1 MYIFPII
8 THCFCKQTH
17 SFICGKGVFFLLKLI
32 NQKFNP
38 ISSPFVEFKGFE
50 NVYISQP
57 TIFIC
62 NHISPEDFSLLEES
76 LPNHI
81 HIFIHESEMKQNS
94 HALKKRMYST
104 FRIFDEKI
112 IQEMQTILSNNVPIF
127 LFPEG
132 KVSSSDMIM
141 PIPKELAPIFRYP
154 NLLLY
159 PMHINGAPYIKSCPF
174 RQEALKTTSH
184 ISVTLGLPF
193 SMMHDIRLASDSSIV
208 HHIYQALHH
217 QKYESLAKEN
227 VNLYNELVATV
238 KNSENPSAEIK
249 DEFNSLSY
257 KKFLISVNVLGT
269 RFEKLFE
276 EEDRVGTLLP
286 TSLGYALTLFSL
298 FKAGKTPAL
307 LNFTMGSQTILD
319 CCETS
324 NVSSILTSKEF
335 VRKANLEELI
345 QTLSKRYR
353 ICYLEDIKAQLTSSE
368 KLIGLADSK
377 RYKRIKYH
385 NSEIILFTSG
395 SENKPKGVILTHD
408 NIYNNIQQLVSTLHL
423 KPTDKF
429 MNVLPMFHSFGM
441 TVGCILP
448 ILFGVPVFLYPS
460 PISYKTIPQVLY
472 EENSTLLFGTS
483 TFFQHYGNF
492 AEKHYFQNLRYVIAG
507 AEKLKED
514 VKQTWANKFGIR
526 IIEGYG
532 VTEASPVLSLNRPTT
547 HEDGSVGQLLPGID
561 YEIEPV
567 EGIAKGG
574 NLLVKGPNIMRGYLL
589 HGQGFVPH
597 TGWYRTGDVVELNE
611 TEHVFIKA
619 RLKRFAKIGG
629 EMVSL
634 NTVEQM
640 AIHCFGDTQYASVS
654 IADKRKGERI
664 ILFTTNPDIKERA
677 FKKFIKEQKQSNLL
691 IPYKMEYIEEIP
703 ILGTGKTDYVSLQN
717 IANEKFSK
725 K

>member
-1 MYIFPII
+1 M
-8 THCFCKQTH
+8 
-17 SFICGKGVFFLLKLI
+17 FICGKGVFFLLKLI
-32 NQKFNP
+32 NQKLNP
-38 ISSPFVEFKGFE
+38 IAAPFVEFKGFE

-62 NHISPEDFSLLEES
+62 NHISIEDFSLLEES
-76 LPNHI
+76 LPKHI
-81 HIFIHESEMKQNS
+81 HIFIHESEVKQNA
-94 HALKKRMYST
+94 HTLRKRMVST
-104 FRIFDEKI
+104 YRHFNEKI
-112 IQEMQTILSNNVPIF
+112 IQEMETILSNNVPIF

-141 PIPKELAPIFRYP
+141 PIQKELAPLFRYP
-154 NLLLY
+154 NLLVY

-174 RQEALKTTSH
+174 RNDVLKTVSH
-184 ISVTLGLPF
+184 ITVTLGRPF
-193 SMMHDIRLASDSSIV
+193 SLSNRKVFSSDSYILNE
-208 HHIYQALHH
+208 IYQALHH

-238 KNSENPSAEIK
+238 KNSENPNAEIK

-307 LNFTMGSQTILD
+307 LNFTMGSQTLLD
-319 CCETS
+319 CCETA
-324 NVSSILTSKEF
+324 NLTSILTSKEF
-335 VRKANLEELI
+335 VRKANLEEVI
-345 QTLSKRYR
+345 QILSKEYR
-353 ICYLEDIKAQLTSSE
+353 IYYLEDIKSQLTSSE
-368 KLIGLADSK
+368 KIIGLADSK

-385 NSEIILFTSG
+385 NSEIVLFTSG

-408 NIYNNIQQLVSTLHL
+408 NIYNNIQQLISTLHL
-423 KPTDKF
+423 KPNDKF

-448 ILFGVPVFLYPS
+448 ILFGVHVFLYPS
-460 PISYKTIPQVLY
+460 PISYKTIPQVIY

-492 AEKHYFQNLRYVIAG
+492 AEKHYFQKLRYVIAG
-507 AEKLKED
+507 AEKLKEE
-514 VKQTWANKFGIR
+514 VKQTWSSKFGIR

-547 HEDGSVGQLLPGID
+547 HEDGSVGQILPGME
-561 YEIEPV
+561 YQIEPV
-567 EGIAKGG
+567 EGIVNGG

-589 HGQGFVPH
+589 YEKGFVPH
-597 TGWYRTGDVVELNE
+597 TGWYRTGDVVEINE
-611 TEHVFIKA
+611 TEHIFIKA

-640 AIHCFGDTQYASVS
+640 AIDCFGDTQYASVS
-654 IADKRKGERI
+654 IPDKRKGERI
-664 ILFTTNPDIKERA
+664 ILFTTNEDIKERA
-677 FKKFIKEQKQSNLL
+677 LKKFIKEQKQSNLL
-691 IPYKMEYIEEIP
+691 VPYKIEYIEEIP
-703 ILGTGKTDYVSLQN
+703 ILGTGKTDYVSLQV